1 MIEPLAS
8 STFAAA
14 LVFGF
19 RHGFDWDH
27 IAALTDL
34 TGSQP
39 SSRRSMW
46 LATLYALGH
55 ATMVLVLG
63 CAAIL
68 FTEQVPG
75 SVDVAME
82 RIVGMSLIGLGL
94 WMAWTAARTGG
105 APPLRSR
112 WMLLIEALRRAV
124 RRRPTVNVPI
134 VIEHAHVHDHS
145 RPMHVHTHANG
156 ELADLAS
163 GPRHGGGTEVAV
175 QHRHRHRH
183 VAVIPRDPF
192 MRYGGWSSFGI
203 GILHG
208 VGAETPTQVVVFAAA
223 ANASD
228 RPASVGLLVCFVI
241 GLLAANSVVAA
252 ASTFGF
258 TRVLGNRWVTGT
270 LAAVTVTF
278 SLGIGTLLML
288 GEGAALPGI
297 LGGS

>member
-1 MIEPLAS
+1 MIELLS
-8 STFAAA
+8 SSAFGAA

-34 TGSQP
+34 TGSQDGR
-39 SSRRSMW
+39 RRSMW

-55 ATMVLVLG
+55 AAMVLVLG

-75 SVDVAME
+75 SVDLLME
-82 RIVGMSLIGLGL
+82 RFVGVSLIALGL
-94 WMAWTAARTGG
+94 WMAWTALRTGG

-112 WMLLIEALRRAV
+112 WMLLIGAV
-124 RRRPTVNVPI
+124 RRVVRRPSDDVPV
-134 VIEHAHVHDHS
+134 VIEHVHAHDHAQ
-145 RPMHVHTHANG
+145 PLHGHTHSH
-156 ELADLAS
+156 ADADPVAD
-163 GPRHGGGTEVAV
+163 GTDRHGSSDVVV
-175 QHRHRHRH
+175 QHRHVHRH
-183 VAVIPRDPF
+183 VGVVPHDPF

-203 GILHG
+203 GLLHG

-223 ANASD
+223 ANASG
-228 RPASVGLLVCFVI
+228 RPASVGLLVCFIV
-241 GLLAANSVVAA
+241 GLLASNTLVAA

-258 TRVLGNRWVTGT
+258 ARVVGNRIVTAT
-270 LAAVTVTF
+270 LAAVTVAF
-278 SLGIGTLLML
+278 SLGVGTLLLL
-288 GEGAALPGI
+288 GEGAVLPEM